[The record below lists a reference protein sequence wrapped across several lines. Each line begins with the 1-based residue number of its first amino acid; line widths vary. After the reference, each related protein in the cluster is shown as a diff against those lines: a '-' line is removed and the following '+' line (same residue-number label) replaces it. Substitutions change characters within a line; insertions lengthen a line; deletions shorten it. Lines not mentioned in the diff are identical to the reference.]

1 MTLFALGAV
10 QDMIRLM
17 RMKIIRLWTNLNTQL
32 IVMNVDMISHIK
44 PTYQLHFPQRDWR
57 KQMNKQEAIEEL
69 EWNVVRT
76 TDFDRAEYVVVFEKV
91 KSIISQIHEPH
102 KVVIPKFVA
111 EYIERCKQSGWH
123 LQKVLS
129 RLDDDEKVGDWA
141 YDENDD
147 LIPEKVDMVAHAW
160 LFGYQIE
167 QEQLYTVEILNNGGT
182 LILACINHAIKLVD
196 GNKHLPG
203 KFTKESIEYA
213 GFDWALKWAKPAEV
227 E

>member
-1 MTLFALGAV
+1 
-10 QDMIRLM
+10 
-17 RMKIIRLWTNLNTQL
+17 
-32 IVMNVDMISHIK
+32 
-44 PTYQLHFPQRDWR
+44 
-57 KQMNKQEAIEEL
+57 MNKQEAIKRVEEL
-69 EWNVVRT
+69 YGYGSRAKTV
-76 TDFDRAEYVVVFEKV
+76 TD
-91 KSIISQIHEPH
+91 IISQIHEPQ
-102 KVVIPKFVA
+102 KVVVPKSVA

-167 QEQLYTVEILNNGGT
+167 QEQLYTVEIPNNGGT

-213 GFDWALKWAKPAEV
+213 GFDWALKWAKPVEV

>member
-1 MTLFALGAV
+1 
-10 QDMIRLM
+10 
-17 RMKIIRLWTNLNTQL
+17 
-32 IVMNVDMISHIK
+32 
-44 PTYQLHFPQRDWR
+44 
-57 KQMNKQEAIEEL
+57 MNKQEAIEEL